1 MPSNTLILMNFRLL
15 PFPLNVYGQTLAF
28 ESAATAEQAVLLH
41 FGLFEAAAVEP
52 TDYVAAQSRAQEL
65 LQSFLLP
72 APASVVEWGFG
83 SGALARS
90 LGAQGYRVVALT
102 NTPEE
107 LHHVMSVGDDGEAGD
122 VRFYCTEFSQW
133 QTSERFDVMV
143 LEQSAQYLD
152 PVLLLTRAREL
163 LRPGGQLLIV
173 DEFLLDDQRRAPE
186 PRPLLAHF
194 LQLAERCGIV
204 LEKQLQLGGEVAPG
218 LEMFQQLLHKHG
230 HALADALQMNATTIE
245 ALSAALAVMHEK
257 FVKGRLGYALL
268 DLRCRPASAHEVV
281 YGSIDTFN
289 ADEIKPVFES
299 SFDARFDPAIWH
311 WKYGNGRGR
320 AVCARVDGLLVGHY
334 GGAPRDIRYF
344 GEPEKAIQICDVMVM
359 PEYRSFANRDTL
371 FFKTAATFLEQHIGN
386 AAEHLL
392 GFGFP
397 NKRVLQMAQR
407 LGLYETT
414 DSFIELHYAAL
425 PGALQQAG
433 LTDFIVAPFALDD
446 SAHSAIVDALWQ
458 QMADDLRA
466 QVVGVR
472 DYAYL
477 QYRYRSHPL
486 WSVGGYECVSLNYR
500 DTGVAGALAVLKK
513 HEGGY
518 LLMDIIGPLAD
529 IPAQLRALIAYLSE
543 SGTTLCCRI
552 TSAHVQHFTLPG
564 CEQRDLG
571 IEIPCNSWTR
581 GPQVDQLAGA
591 WWLTAG
597 DMDFL

>member
-1 MPSNTLILMNFRLL
+1 MPSNTLILMNFHLL
-15 PFPLNVYGQTLAF
+15 PFPLNVYGQTLAL
-28 ESAATAEQAVLLH
+28 ECAPGDAQAALLH
-41 FGLFEAAAVEP
+41 FGLCDAAAVAP
-52 TDYVAAQSRAQEL
+52 SDYHAAQLRAQML

-72 APASVVEWGFG
+72 APASVLEWGFG

-90 LGAQGYRVVALT
+90 LGALGYRVVALS

-107 LHHVMSVGDDGEAGD
+107 LRHVTSVSCDDATDD
-122 VRFYCTEFSQW
+122 VQFHCAEFSQW
-133 QTSERFDVMV
+133 QNTERFDIMV

-152 PVLLLTRAREL
+152 PLALLTRTREL
-163 LRPGGQLLIV
+163 LRSGGQLLIV
-173 DEFLLDDQRRAPE
+173 DEFLLDDQRRVPE

-194 LQLAERCGIV
+194 LQLAERCGV
-204 LEKQLQLGGEVAPG
+204 TLERQLQLGKEVAPG
-218 LEMFQQLLHKHG
+218 LKLFQELLLKHRTR
-230 HALADALQMNATTIE
+230 LAFELKIDEASVD
-245 ALSAALAVMHEK
+245 ALSAALDTLHEK
-257 FVKGRLGYALL
+257 FVDGRLGYSLL
-268 DLRCRPASAHEVV
+268 DLRCGAQFEHEVV
-281 YGSIDTFN
+281 YGSIDSFA

-311 WKYGNGRGR
+311 WKYGTGRGR

-334 GGAPRDIRYF
+334 GGAPRDIRFF
-344 GEPEKAIQICDVMVM
+344 GEPNKAIQICDVMVM

-414 DSFIELHYAAL
+414 DSFIELHYAPLSEPA
-425 PGALQQAG
+425 PA
-433 LTDFIVAPFALDD
+433 DFLVTPFALDD
-446 SAHSAIVDALWQ
+446 ARSRDPVDALWER
-458 QMADDLRA
+458 MAYDLRA
-466 QVVGVR
+466 QIVGER
-472 DYAYL
+472 DHAYL
-477 QYRYRSHPL
+477 QYRYCSHPS
-486 WSVGGYECVSLNYR
+486 WNTGGYECVALR
-500 DTGVAGALAVLKK
+500 HHDTGALAALAILKI
-513 HEGGY
+513 HEGGR
-518 LLMDIIGPLAD
+518 LLMDIIGPLEG
-529 IPAQLRALIAYLSE
+529 IPAQLRALVAYLSE
-543 SGTTLCCRI
+543 SGVALCCRI
-552 TSAHVQHFTLPG
+552 TDGHAQHFMLPG

-581 GPQVDQLAGA
+581 GPQVDELKGA